1 MKRMQVR
8 WATPMLI
15 AALAYG
21 SAGALTGC
29 GDEGAATPAATPSAP
44 MYMGQY
50 TPRTS
55 VEAER
60 ATVATVAT
68 LRTLAGTYTWDA
80 IATMAAPGTPVAQ
93 MLVDADRVSLGAMAQ
108 GEYSL
113 DRMFRE
119 GLAQGRTA
127 ANDEA
132 RAVAKQPVEKSLLVA
147 LGLSTQAALRGAA
160 AEARAGRWAE
170 ASAHWDRAAAWFQG
184 LESNATTRSSTAAN
198 GAWGAGVATLS
209 RENMAARIV
218 ETLVRGRMAVD
229 ARSQRTVVE
238 TAAGL
243 EVYLTKYF
251 LLSVVNY
258 GYEVPVAVA
267 ATRPTDKLMW
277 EGRAFVEG
285 VVLPF
290 FGASADAPVAAL
302 RARWRGPAAM
312 VDRATTVRELA
323 AVYAALVAR
332 WSSEAASADELDRLA
347 AVARISATLDV
358 LAEALTHAGNDMAAL
373 RARAVMARDAATGA
387 ATTPHLD
394 AIREPIAALGRAPQ

>member
-1 MKRMQVR
+1 MKRVQVR
-8 WATPMLI
+8 WATSMLI
-15 AALAYG
+15 AALACA
-21 SAGALTGC
+21 SAGC
-29 GDEGAATPAATPSAP
+29 GDDGTGTPAVTPSAP
-44 MYMGQY
+44 LYMGQY

-60 ATVATVAT
+60 ATVAAVANV
-68 LRTLAGTYTWDA
+68 RTLAGTYTWDA
-80 IATMAAPGTPVAQ
+80 IATAAAPGTPVAR
-93 MLVDADRVSLGAMAQ
+93 LLTDADAVSLGAMAQ
-108 GEYSL
+108 GDYSL
-113 DRMFRE
+113 DRMFRD
-119 GLAQGRTA
+119 GLALGRMATT
-127 ANDEA
+127 DDA
-132 RAVAKQPVEKSLLVA
+132 RGVAKQPVEKSLLVA
-147 LGLSTQAALRGAA
+147 LALSTQASLREAA
-160 AEARAGRWAE
+160 VEARAGRWAE
-170 ASAHWDRAAAWFQG
+170 ASAQWDRAAAWFQG

-198 GAWGAGVATLS
+198 GVWGAGVTTLAS
-209 RENMAARIV
+209 ENMAARIV

-251 LLSVVNY
+251 FLSVINY

-267 ATRPTDKLMW
+267 AMRPTEKVMW

-323 AVYAALVAR
+323 AVYAALATR
-332 WSSEAASADELDRLA
+332 WSAEAATAQESDRLA
-347 AVARISATLDV
+347 AVARVTATLDV
-358 LAEALTHAGNDMAAL
+358 LSEALTHAGADTAAL
-373 RARAVMARDAATGA
+373 RARAVMARDAASGA

-394 AIREPIAALGRAPQ
+394 AIRDAIAALARASQ